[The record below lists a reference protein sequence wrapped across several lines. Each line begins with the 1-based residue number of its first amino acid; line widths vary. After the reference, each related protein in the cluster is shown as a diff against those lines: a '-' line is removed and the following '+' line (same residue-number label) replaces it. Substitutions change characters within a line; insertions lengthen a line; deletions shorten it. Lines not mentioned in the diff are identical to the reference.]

1 MIREIEV
8 CHRALA
14 SGYGFG
20 EAGDRNGRTT
30 QESRKYNHY
39 TSIRRLL
46 AVHMQGTSRQ
56 RELMRK
62 RIHGQAAST
71 EPDWLRVEDLAEVSV
86 SSEDADRPIEF
97 ALVPGAGSGWRAAT
111 PGEQSVRLRF
121 DEPQAIGLIQLR
133 FDEAEHQRVQ
143 EFWLQW
149 SDDRGQT
156 FHPIV
161 RQQFSFSPAGATHE
175 VESYNV
181 ALKGATDLELHIV
194 ADVSDGRR
202 VATLTSLRL
211 R

>member
-1 MIREIEV
+1 MQV
-8 CHRALA
+8 
-14 SGYGFG
+14 
-20 EAGDRNGRTT
+20 
-30 QESRKYNHY
+30 
-39 TSIRRLL
+39 TSP
-46 AVHMQGTSRQ
+46 QQSYP
-56 RELMRK
+56 MRK
-62 RIHGQAAST
+62 RVHVQAAFT
-71 EPDWLRVEDLAEVSV
+71 EPNWLRVEELAEVSV
-86 SSEDADRPIEF
+86 SSEDANRPIEF

-111 PGEQSVRLRF
+111 PGEQSVLIRF

-156 FHPIV
+156 FQPIV
-161 RQQFSFSPAGATHE
+161 RQQFSFSPSGATYE
-175 VESYNV
+175 VENYNV
-181 ALKGATDLELHIV
+181 SLPGATDLELHIV